1 MKEIKVLEPVLL
13 EEYDVRCANY
23 LTYAQISQIV
33 KAVANIDDWA
43 ERNTVTDML
52 ILAHA
57 TDVDKKTLAEI
68 GHEKLQMSGLID
80 DVKTT
85 ICNMYELETAIDQA
99 RSLEHNFF
107 LVLKNLTPKITEW
120 VSKLAESKKR

>member
-57 TDVDKKTLAEI
+57 TDVDKKTLA
-68 GHEKLQMSGLID
+68 
-80 DVKTT
+80 
-85 ICNMYELETAIDQA
+85 
-99 RSLEHNFF
+99 
-107 LVLKNLTPKITEW
+107 
-120 VSKLAESKKR
+120 